1 MTAKRKPNT
10 ALDVAHRGYI
20 IRPEQRNGCHQW
32 SARVFW
38 AGGGRG
44 TIRLDGGVDRLAIE
58 RAGIA
63 YVDAL
68 VDGLAVVDRNKKAG
82 WM

>member
-1 MTAKRKPNT
+1 M
-10 ALDVAHRGYI
+10 
-20 IRPEQRNGCHQW
+20 
-32 SARVFW
+32 FW